1 MTAETKG
8 AREAAGLRV
17 GLIELGEGIVPRRL
31 DQDCGSRRGGGGSG
45 PQHSGEDPNPNPSPA
60 ALLLDDFADALAA
73 YTRISARQNGT
84 AAVAPR
90 FVRVRLEAGH
100 RLPATLESGCLAGCD
115 VVICAAYCTTGAP
128 DAVATLCAALQ
139 DGSASASDAPRPES
153 TAANDTIRP
162 GTPIGMLAAG
172 NVHDGSDAREV
183 VARAASTCQSSGHPW
198 IGGVIVT
205 DGALLPRLMRTP
217 RLGAWRRG
225 VSEAVDCLVAAVRL
239 GRSLDEVEGILGAGT
254 ENLDARH
261 RVPSVI
267 VASPHTLWRSVV
279 SKCRR
284 LGE

>member
-1 MTAETKG
+1 MTAATKG

-17 GLIELGEGIVPRRL
+17 GLIELDEGCEPRHPG
-31 DQDCGSRRGGGGSG
+31 QDCGSRHAGEGSG
-45 PQHSGEDPNPNPSPA
+45 PQHPGEGPSPNPSPA

-84 AAVAPR
+84 TAVAPR

-100 RLPATLESGCLAGCD
+100 RLPATLEAGGLAGCD
-115 VVICAAYCTTGAP
+115 VVICAAYCTTRAP

-139 DGSASASDAPRPES
+139 DGSA
-153 TAANDTIRP
+153 AANDAIRP

-172 NVHDGSDAREV
+172 NAREV
-183 VARAASTCQSSGHPW
+183 VARAASACQSAGHPW

-205 DGALLPRLMRTP
+205 DGALLPRLMRAP
-217 RLGAWRRG
+217 RLGAWRRD

-239 GRSLDEVEGILGAGT
+239 GRSLDEVEDIMDAGT
-254 ENLDARH
+254 ENLNDKH
-261 RVPSVI
+261 RAPSVI

-279 SKCRR
+279 SKCRK

>member
-1 MTAETKG
+1 MTAATKG
-8 AREAAGLRV
+8 TREAAGLRV
-17 GLIELGEGIVPRRL
+17 GLIELGKGCEPRRPS
-31 DQDCGSRRGGGGSG
+31 QHCGPRHAGEGSG
-45 PQHSGEDPNPNPSPA
+45 PQRPGGGPSPNPSPA

-90 FVRVRLEAGH
+90 IVRVRLEGGD

-128 DAVATLCAALQ
+128 DAAATLCAALQ
-139 DGSASASDAPRPES
+139 DGSA
-153 TAANDTIRP
+153 AANDAIRP

-172 NVHDGSDAREV
+172 NAHDGSDAREV
-183 VARAASTCQSSGHPW
+183 VARAASACQSAGHPW

-217 RLGAWRRG
+217 RLGAWRRD

-261 RVPSVI
+261 RAPSVI

-279 SKCRR
+279 SKCRK

>member
-1 MTAETKG
+1 MTAATKG

-17 GLIELGEGIVPRRL
+17 GLIELDEGCEPRHPG
-31 DQDCGSRRGGGGSG
+31 QVCGSRHAGEGSG
-45 PQHSGEDPNPNPSPA
+45 PQHPGEGPSPNPSPA

-100 RLPATLESGCLAGCD
+100 RLPATLEAESLAGCD
-115 VVICAAYCTTGAP
+115 VMICAAYCTTGAP

-139 DGSASASDAPRPES
+139 DGSA
-153 TAANDTIRP
+153 AANDAIRP
-162 GTPIGMLAAG
+162 DTPIGMLAAG
-172 NVHDGSDAREV
+172 NAHDGSDAREV
-183 VARAASTCQSSGHPW
+183 VARAASACQSAGHPW

-205 DGALLPRLMRTP
+205 DGALLPRLMRAP
-217 RLGAWRRG
+217 RLGAWRRD

-239 GRSLDEVEGILGAGT
+239 GRSLDEVEDIMDTGT
-254 ENLDARH
+254 ENLNDKH
-261 RVPSVI
+261 RAPSVI